1 MTVGGWHWLQAVVL
15 INPLIYVNEGMR
27 ATVTTASHMH
37 LYVIYPVVT
46 AFGALFLSIGLRNF
60 RRRVLS

>member
-1 MTVGGWHWLQAVVL
+1 
-15 INPLIYVNEGMR
+15 MR
-27 ATVTTASHMH
+27 AALTDAPHMH

-46 AFGALFLSIGLRNF
+46 AFAAIFLTIGIRNF

>member
-1 MTVGGWHWLQAVVL
+1 ML

-27 ATVTTASHMH
+27 AALTNAPHMH
-37 LYVIYPVVT
+37 LFVIYPVLT
-46 AFGALFLSIGLRNF
+46 GFLALFLGIGLRNF

>member
-1 MTVGGWHWLQAVVL
+1 MLS
-15 INPLIYVNEGMR
+15 NPLIYVNEGMR

-37 LYVIYPVVT
+37 LHVIYPVVT